1 MVSHKAYRQFL
12 IILISFLALVFTAC
26 GEKGVHEFRVVPGST
41 PTVHAGQDAY
51 FVITL
56 KIPGDGHIYA
66 NPKGPGTG
74 RATTVFVE
82 HDDTI
87 GTGEP
92 RYPEGEKYLSP
103 GEDRPVFIYNDEA
116 SITIPFTTS
125 PSTAVGEYHVT
136 VTVDAL
142 LCSSGA
148 CIPVREEV
156 IQAVSVVPPGEPVKA
171 FDTLAPSG
179 KEDPVQSVETG
190 TMSSKE
196 KPGIEVEGFK
206 TRFLHVTPVDT
217 IIKAILFG
225 IIAGFIL
232 NFMPCVLP
240 VVSLKV
246 MNIISHAGRDRREV
260 TLMGVLFSAGI
271 LVSFVALAILASF
284 AGYNWGEL
292 FQRQWFLIAMIAII
306 FAMALSL
313 FGVFTFNVPSFAAR
327 SSGDEGNPYLDSFLK
342 GLLATLLA
350 TPCSGPFLGGTL
362 AWAMLQPP
370 YIIFTVFMSIGVGMA
385 LPYLVLTMR
394 PGLMRFVPK
403 PGNWMITFEHI
414 MAFLLAGTVI
424 YLLGILD
431 HAYLYPMLWFLVF
444 VALALWQYGRFGG
457 PEQPGRK
464 RLVSLALALLIITG
478 GEAISFSVIGP
489 ENRSGDSITIESS
502 DFTLE
507 RLYRNREKGIITM
520 VKFTADWCPNCRL
533 VEATSLYTEKVKDAI
548 EQYNVQ
554 LLTADLTRKDTE
566 AEALLKQL
574 GSRSIPFLAVFPT
587 YEDFYQPFGLRDIYS
602 EEDVLESI
610 RKSAVSQSF
619 DGESKTG
626 EIPELQEIQM

>member
-1 MVSHKAYRQFL
+1 MVWHNAYRQFL
-12 IILISFLALVFTAC
+12 FILISTLVLTFSAC
-26 GEKGVHEFRVVPGST
+26 GGEDVTEFTVVPGST
-41 PTVHAGQDAY
+41 PAVHAGQDAY
-51 FVITL
+51 FTITL
-56 KIPGDGHIYA
+56 KMPDDTHVYA

-82 HDDTI
+82 HHDTI
-87 GTGEP
+87 GTGDP
-92 RYPEGEKYLSP
+92 VYPEGEKYLSP
-103 GEDRPVFIYNDEA
+103 GEDKPVFIYNHGT
-116 SITIPFTTS
+116 SITIPFTTP
-125 PSTAVGEYHVT
+125 PSTAVGKYHVT

-142 LCSSGA
+142 LCSAGA
-148 CIPVREEV
+148 CMPVRKEV
-156 IQAVSVVPPGEPVKA
+156 VQAVSVVPPDQPVTSFDELTTAGENISIQTGHTGSIPSREKA
-171 FDTLAPSG
+171 
-179 KEDPVQSVETG
+179 
-190 TMSSKE
+190 
-196 KPGIEVEGFK
+196 GIKIEGFNA
-206 TRFLHVTPVDT
+206 RFLHATPVDT

-246 MNIISHAGRDRREV
+246 MNIISHAGRGRREV
-260 TLMGVLFSAGI
+260 TLMGILFSAGI
-271 LVSFVALAILASF
+271 LVSFAALAMLASF

-292 FQRQWFLIAMIAII
+292 FQQQWFLIAMITII

-327 SSGDEGNPYLDSFLK
+327 TTAQVGNPYLDSFLK

-385 LPYLVLTMR
+385 LPYMVLTLR
-394 PGLMRFVPK
+394 PGLMRFVPR
-403 PGNWMITFEHI
+403 PGNWMITFEHV

-431 HAYLYPMLWFLVF
+431 QAYLYPMLWFLVF
-444 VALALWQYGRFGG
+444 IALGLWQYGRFGG
-457 PEQPGRK
+457 PEQPGKK
-464 RLVSLALALLIITG
+464 RLISLVVLLLVVTG
-478 GEAISFSVIGP
+478 GEIISFRMVGP
-489 ENRSGDSITIESS
+489 LKGSGSKATIESS

-507 RLYRNREKGIITM
+507 KLYRNRENGVITM

-533 VEATSLYTEKVKDAI
+533 VEATSLYTKKVKSAVAD
-548 EQYNVQ
+548 YNVQ
-554 LLTADLTRKDTE
+554 LLTADLTRKDPE
-566 AEALLKQL
+566 AEALLKEL
-574 GSRSIPFLAVFPT
+574 GSRSIPFLAVFPPGD
-587 YEDFYQPFGLRDIYS
+587 DFYRPFGLRDIYS

-610 RKSAVSQSF
+610 RKSAVSQSL
-619 DGESKTG
+619 DGNIEG
-626 EIPELQEIQM
+626 EKIPGLQEIQM